1 MISHNLQHK
10 SLNQIWASCLHIDI
24 WSCKYYFHICSKCIC
39 HFHSLYTHSITL
51 ECQIVHVI
59 PQEFT
64 LDLTKNYL
72 TYIPCFLVHESQN
85 FQVVSYRLVLLVHH
99 KKGNFHLNLEYYRD
113 MKKRQLSH
121 QFGVVPSYERRL
133 KGLVLLWILSERR
146 AHSFYYANVWK
157 LWTVFFFFL

>member
-99 KKGNFHLNLEYYRD
+99 KK
-113 MKKRQLSH
+113 RQLSP
-121 QFGVVPSYERRL
+121 QFGVLSRYE
-133 KGLVLLWILSERR
+133 KKATFTSIWSSTE
-146 AHSFYYANVWK
+146 
-157 LWTVFFFFL
+157 LWTATKGTSTLVDTIRKTSTLFLLR